1 MTGLVWDITERKQVE
16 MEQARLLNELATAE
30 TRFRGL
36 LEAAPDAIAI
46 VADDGRI
53 VLINRQ
59 TEILFGY
66 ARDELLG
73 RPLETLLPTR
83 FNTLHQAHRAD
94 YARNPRTRPMGVGLE
109 LYGRRKDGSEFPVE
123 ISLSPLTLEGEVLVT
138 SVIRDITDRKR
149 VEAERTRLF
158 DQLQHL
164 SRQLLL
170 AQESER
176 RHIARELH
184 DESGQ
189 ALTALKIRLEMLKA
203 DLPSGDATL
212 HHQLTTAVAMVDA
225 TMERMRSLAL
235 ALRPPALDAM
245 GLNASLE
252 GYCRS
257 FTEHTRLV
265 VDYAAVE
272 LPIVS
277 DPIGICLYRFL
288 QEALTNIAKHAHA
301 RRVWVVLQRDAE
313 EISLSVEDDGEGFD
327 PSMLR
332 SNANHLTRM
341 GLLGMQERL
350 QLLGG
355 RLDVDLQP
363 GRGVHL
369 VAHIPWRDGK

>member
-1 MTGLVWDITERKQVE
+1 
-16 MEQARLLNELATAE
+16 
-30 TRFRGL
+30 
-36 LEAAPDAIAI
+36 
-46 VADDGRI
+46 
-53 VLINRQ
+53 
-59 TEILFGY
+59 
-66 ARDELLG
+66 
-73 RPLETLLPTR
+73 
-83 FNTLHQAHRAD
+83 
-94 YARNPRTRPMGVGLE
+94 
-109 LYGRRKDGSEFPVE
+109 
-123 ISLSPLTLEGEVLVT
+123 VLVT

-170 AQESER
+170 AQENER

-203 DLPSGDATL
+203 DLPSEDTTL
-212 HHQLTTAVAMVDA
+212 RHQLATAVDMVDA

-235 ALRPPALDAM
+235 ALRPPALDAV
-245 GLNASLE
+245 GLNAALE
-252 GYCRS
+252 GCCQS
-257 FTEHTRLV
+257 FAEHTLLV
-265 VDYAAVE
+265 VDYAAAE
-272 LPIVS
+272 LPIVP

-301 RRVWVVLQRDAE
+301 RRIWIVLQRDAE

-327 PSMLR
+327 PATLR
-332 SNANHLTRM
+332 SSTNRLTHM
-341 GLLGMQERL
+341 GLLGMRERL

-355 RLDVDLQP
+355 RLDVDLQA

-369 VAHIPWRDGK
+369 VAHIPWRDSK